1 MAHQLLNTTLITTQS
16 WLQEASAS
24 GYKQD
29 KAMGLEVSAELH
41 TILKV

>member
-16 WLQEASAS
+16 WLQEASS